1 MDKIIGL
8 LLVALSVIL
17 VLLMYVNKKNRKL
30 HHAKMDQLKE
40 MITILTQKQK
50 NLHQKAT
57 ISSSYQSQYRLDMK
71 KLSDEIFLLQKT
83 IFELLSKK

>member
-8 LLVALSVIL
+8 LI
-17 VLLMYVNKKNRKL
+17 VLLLVFVIKL
-30 HHAKMDQLKE
+30 VFINEKIKMLHQAKMQQLKE
-40 MITILTQKQK
+40 MITVLAKKQK
-50 NLHQKAT
+50 NLNQKAT
-57 ISSSYQSQYRLDMK
+57 ISSNYQNQYKLDMK

>member
-17 VLLMYVNKKNRKL
+17 VILMYVNKKNRKL